1 MIQPEIKDITVEDMR
16 KYGFDSYLNG
26 GGTFPDNNKYVTP
39 TDWIRLAENMY

>member
-16 KYGFDSYLNG
+16 KYGFGSYLNG
-26 GGTFPDNNKYVTP
+26 GGTFPDNNKYATP